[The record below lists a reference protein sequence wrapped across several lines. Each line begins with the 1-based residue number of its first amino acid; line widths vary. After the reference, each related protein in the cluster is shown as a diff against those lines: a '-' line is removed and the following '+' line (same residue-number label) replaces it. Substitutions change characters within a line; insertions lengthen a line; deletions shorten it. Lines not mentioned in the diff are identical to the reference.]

1 MCVCGSAPGLKG
13 KKQPPPAR
21 RPMWRSDHGGMA
33 NPFLVLHKNPSGSRW
48 DGLRS
53 WKLPRTNFD
62 DQARRCGRI
71 PSKPT
76 VSGPNTPGSVFPSP
90 RLPVAG
96 WNFGILCLLLLGK
109 EGNPELTR
117 LKVLAQW
124 LVKEIV
130 RWDRRLLAF
139 SSSQSLAFACETA
152 E

>member
-1 MCVCGSAPGLKG
+1 MMTSLSSSSSSLSFGLCFFSLWTANPFEQDWHDVSWSQWKCSRAQG
-13 KKQPPPAR
+13 QKKNPPAR
-21 RPMWRSDHGGMA
+21 RPMWRSDHGGMT

-90 RLPVAG
+90 RLPVVSVSVTEASR
-96 WNFGILCLLLLGK
+96 K
-109 EGNPELTR
+109 KHHASR
-117 LKVLAQW
+117 
-124 LVKEIV
+124 
-130 RWDRRLLAF
+130 
-139 SSSQSLAFACETA
+139 
-152 E
+152 